1 MVGDSIDGERNLK
14 SVADDP
20 AVGPEKHGPGLR
32 FLRFNPFLVPLHHPQ
47 MPGSQS
53 DSKAGHQ
60 NDCQNLIDFIGGHI
74 TA

>member
-1 MVGDSIDGERNLK
+1 
-14 SVADDP
+14 
-20 AVGPEKHGPGLR
+20 
-32 FLRFNPFLVPLHHPQ
+32 